1 MSGVILVTAS
11 TGNVGTEVL
20 RGLTDR
26 GAVFRAAV
34 HDDRGGSRL
43 PEGMSHVRLDFEDP
57 ATFAAALEGVDSVF
71 LLRPPPMSDA
81 RRMRPFIDAM
91 LVAGVARVVFLS
103 VQGAGN
109 NPFVPHHGIE
119 QYLKK
124 SGLGWTFLRP
134 SFFMQNLS
142 TTHCADI
149 RERDEIYVPAGN
161 GRTNFIDGA
170 DIGEAAAV
178 CLTTAGHTKKAYELT
193 GSEALTYSQVAEI
206 LSAACGRPITYP
218 KPSGKQFKARMKA
231 AGHDDEFVR
240 VMGAIYAIAKFG
252 MAAGTTDTFEKL
264 VGRKPHTLA
273 EWAAASAACWAPAT
287 VTG

>member
-1 MSGVILVTAS
+1 VSGVILVTGS
-11 TGNVGTEVL
+11 TGNVGTEVR
-20 RGLTDR
+20 RGLADR

-34 HDDRGGSRL
+34 LDDRDAARL
-43 PEGMSHVRLDFEDP
+43 SEGTPRVRLDFEDP
-57 ATFAAALEGVDSVF
+57 ATFAASLDGVDRVF

-81 RRMRPFIDAM
+81 RSMQPFIDAM
-91 LVAGVARVVFLS
+91 VGAHIESVVFLS

-124 SGLGWTFLRP
+124 SGLAWTFLRP

-149 RERDEIYVPAGN
+149 RERDEIFVPAGN
-161 GRTNFIDGA
+161 GRTNFIDVA

-178 CLTTAGHTKKAYELT
+178 CLTTAGHDKKAYELT
-193 GSEALTYSQVAEI
+193 GREALTYSEVAEI

-218 KPSGKQFKARMKA
+218 RPSSKQFKAHMLA
-231 AGHDDEFVR
+231 AGHDGEFVK

-264 VGRKPHTLA
+264 VGCKPHTLA
-273 EWAAASAACWAPAT
+273 EWAAGNASCWARAT
-287 VTG
+287 VDG